1 MLKPVSRLSPSAR
14 ARLRTRTGARAWKAA
29 WLAWLMLAL
38 LVVPALGRVH
48 QALHSSAHLA
58 YLAPLVG
65 WAGAGGAD
73 AHPASHATRATRAN
87 PQGLAAPGTATS
99 LSALVPTHASGADC
113 LLLDQL
119 ALADVLLAHA
129 QGVPAVHRSHGAP
142 VQWTQHAFVLHRAL
156 FQARA
161 PPSSLRA

>member
-14 ARLRTRTGARAWKAA
+14 ARLRTRAGARAWKAA

-73 AHPASHATRATRAN
+73 AHPASHATRAN
-87 PQGLAAPGTATS
+87 PQGLAAPGAATS